1 MAQIQ
6 RARTHHRLTLQIW
19 EDADSVTGWQLKDQ
33 RSQKVICRSHPSD
46 PEGTL
51 NVMREFLNESME
63 ARLCA
68 EIDREWP
75 ATTLIVS
82 EQ

>member
-1 MAQIQ
+1 
-6 RARTHHRLTLQIW
+6 
-19 EDADSVTGWQLKDQ
+19 VTGWQLKDQ
-33 RSQKVICRSHPSD
+33 RTQKVIFRSHPSD

-51 NVMREFLNESME
+51 AVIREFLNESME

-75 ATTLIVS
+75 ATTLVVS

>member
-1 MAQIQ
+1 
-6 RARTHHRLTLQIW
+6 
-19 EDADSVTGWQLKDQ
+19 
-33 RSQKVICRSHPSD
+33 
-46 PEGTL
+46 
-51 NVMREFLNESME
+51 MREFLNESME

-75 ATTLIVS
+75 VAAAAVVS

>member
-1 MAQIQ
+1 MQ
-6 RARTHHRLTLQIW
+6 RSRTYHRLVLQIW
-19 EDADSVTGWQLKDQ
+19 EDAESVTGWQLKDQ
-33 RSQKVICRSHPSD
+33 KSQKVMWRSHPAD

-51 NVMREFLNESME
+51 NVVREFLNESME

-75 ATTLIVS
+75 NLVEVVN